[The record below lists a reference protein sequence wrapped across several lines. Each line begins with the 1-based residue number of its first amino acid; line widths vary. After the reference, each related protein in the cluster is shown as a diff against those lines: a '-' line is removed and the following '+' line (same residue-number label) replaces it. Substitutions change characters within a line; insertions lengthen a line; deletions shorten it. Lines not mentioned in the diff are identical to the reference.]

1 VGIQGQRGTEGIS
14 AKLFLR
20 MGQEDELEERIKR
33 FQGFQVNDELM
44 AATGKESH
52 FMHPLP
58 AKRGIEATDSV
69 LDSNAQII
77 FDEAENRM
85 HVQNA
90 IMLKVA
96 GK

>member
-1 VGIQGQRGTEGIS
+1 MS
-14 AKLFLR
+14 
-20 MGQEDELEERIKR
+20 
-33 FQGFQVNDELM
+33 
-44 AATGKESH
+44 ATGKKSH

-58 AKRGIEATDSV
+58 AKRGIEVTDSV
-69 LDSNAQII
+69 MDSNAQII

-90 IMLKVA
+90 IMLKIA